1 MTKKATNKVKEDNKV
16 SKAQKQVGEKP
27 KLEKKYT
34 PNELQKHI
42 NISPALL
49 QGALSHLG
57 IRKQFYKQPDEPLIP
72 LDEFL
77 EGIEDYK
84 NLEIKI

>member
-1 MTKKATNKVKEDNKV
+1 MTKKTKEPETKVK
-16 SKAQKQVGEKP
+16 EKP
-27 KLEKKYT
+27 KLEKKLT